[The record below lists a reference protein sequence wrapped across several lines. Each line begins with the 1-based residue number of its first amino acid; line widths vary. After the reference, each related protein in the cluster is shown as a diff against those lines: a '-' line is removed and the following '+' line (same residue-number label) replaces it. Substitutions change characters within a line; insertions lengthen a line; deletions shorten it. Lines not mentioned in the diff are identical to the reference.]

1 MVDQTLIKALVPS
14 KFLGD
19 LDYFSVTF
27 DDNKDFNMKFSCR
40 SESDPYLLTM
50 FNSVAHPRPED
61 LKDMGAGVVPVEKD
75 GDRIAVGGKI
85 LLNKKG
91 IKRLIGV
98 EPLKRDAKR
107 HEQEDEPRPT
117 RQPVAGRNAYEIR
130 ADVLQMAVD
139 WASRDGAR
147 KDYSSPE
154 DVVDLAK
161 TFYQFVEN
169 KR

>member
-1 MVDQTLIKALVPS
+1 
-14 KFLGD
+14 
-19 LDYFSVTF
+19 
-27 DDNKDFNMKFSCR
+27 MKFSCR
-40 SESDPYLLTM
+40 SETEPYHLTM

-91 IKRLIGV
+91 IKKLIGV

-107 HEQEDEPRPT
+107 QEPEEDACHR

-130 ADVLQMAVD
+130 ADVLQMALD
-139 WASRDGAR
+139 WAMRND
-147 KDYSSPE
+147 DNSSDE

-161 TFYQFVEN
+161 KFYQFVEN